1 MNKTIAM
8 KRLEIVIDAEKL
20 YDMIA
25 LLDSV
30 GVRGYSF
37 IKSVG
42 GLGSR
47 GERRPDGIFFQQ
59 EENAIVILACQEDQ
73 SQKVVAALSPKL
85 KEFGGMC
92 LISDCLWVEG
102 PAVSY

>member
-1 MNKTIAM
+1 M

-47 GERRPDGIFFQQ
+47 GERRPDGLFFSARG
-59 EENAIVILACQEDQ
+59 ECNRDTRLPRGSVTESGRSAEPEVKRVWWNVLDLRLL
-73 SQKVVAALSPKL
+73 V
-85 KEFGGMC
+85 G
-92 LISDCLWVEG
+92 
-102 PAVSY
+102 